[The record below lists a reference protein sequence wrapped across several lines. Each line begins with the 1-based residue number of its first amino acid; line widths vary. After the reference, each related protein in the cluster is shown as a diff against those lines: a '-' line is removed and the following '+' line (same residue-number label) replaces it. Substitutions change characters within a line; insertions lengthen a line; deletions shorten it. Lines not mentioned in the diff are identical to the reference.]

1 MVQAAGRT
9 TKMLHTVQ
17 EGDYI
22 TDFVGP
28 LGKATEM
35 DGLKKVCVV
44 GGGVGCAIIPHRQ
57 EMHERALT

>member
-28 LGKATEM
+28 SARLPRWT
-35 DGLKKVCVV
+35 V
-44 GGGVGCAIIPHRQ
+44 
-57 EMHERALT
+57 